1 MSRDAVKHQEEGR
14 EMGGNALNHTSVRLT
29 KKNYERMANECV
41 ARLQAAYSGKRIE
54 ALGSY
59 NTKADFGDCDIL
71 IESSPEYDPHKMAR
85 AVQAVEIVRN
95 GPVTSVGVVVRP
107 EVETYD
113 GNVFQVDFIKIEPEA
128 FDFALGYFGRGDAG
142 NLLGRLYHACGLAFR
157 HDGLY
162 YYFRDPENPDY
173 KLCEILITQDFSKAL
188 KFMDY
193 DPIVYSKGFNTKTDI
208 YEFVA
213 SSRFF
218 NTSIFLLENRNARS
232 RVRDRKRPMYMEFLK
247 WCEEER
253 GLNSFEYPKDKKTWL
268 PRLFEIFPECKTA
281 FRKAEEKLSKIKA
294 VKSKFNGQR
303 ASEITG
309 LQGKDLGGLMK
320 AFKES
325 FDSSESQRE
334 FILKATDSEIEERV
348 LAINISF
355 LNDRQ
360 TKPFRPV

>member
-1 MSRDAVKHQEEGR
+1 
-14 EMGGNALNHTSVRLT
+14 MGGNALSHTSVRLT
-29 KKNYERMANECV
+29 KKNYEWIAAECV
-41 ARLQAAYSGKRIE
+41 ARLRTVYPGKRIE

-71 IESSPEYDPHKMAR
+71 IESSPEYDPYKMAG
-85 AVQAVEIVRN
+85 ALQAVEVVRN

-107 EVETYD
+107 EINMHD

-142 NLLGRLYHACGLAFR
+142 NLLGRLFHACGLAFR

-188 KFMDY
+188 EFMDY
-193 DPIVYSKGFNTKTDI
+193 DPVIYSKGFDTKTDI

-218 NTSIFLLENRNARS
+218 NSSIFLLDNRNARS
-232 RVRDRKRPMYMEFLK
+232 RVRDKKRPMYMEFLK
-247 WCEEER
+247 WCEER
-253 GLNSFEYPKDKKTWL
+253 NDLNSFEYPKDKKTWL
-268 PRLFEIFPECKTA
+268 PRIFETFPQ
-281 FRKAEEKLSKIKA
+281 FREEFKKSEQYLAEIKKSKA
-294 VKSKFNGQR
+294 KFNGQMV
-303 ASEITG
+303 SEMTG
-309 LQGKDLGGLMK
+309 LQGKELGGLMK

-325 FDSSESQRE
+325 FESAQEQRE
-334 FILKATDSEIEERV
+334 FILRSTELEIKERV
-348 LAINISF
+348 LELMTSLLQNEYPR
-355 LNDRQ
+355 LN
-360 TKPFRPV
+360 KL